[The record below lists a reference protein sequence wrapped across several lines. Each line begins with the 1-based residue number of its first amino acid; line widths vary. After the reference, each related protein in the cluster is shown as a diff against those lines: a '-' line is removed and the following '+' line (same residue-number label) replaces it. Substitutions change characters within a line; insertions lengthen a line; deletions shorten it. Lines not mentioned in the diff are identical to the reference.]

1 VAGGKSGAYES
12 PSAGGQTPS
21 GGGSYT
27 SPGTPGANP
36 YMDSM
41 FGRAADG
48 VNAQMRN
55 TQTGMG
61 MSNAGVNEASN
72 RGMNDLATQFYGG
85 AYNNEANRVLQMR
98 GMDQNFYTNSAN
110 RQAGMREGD
119 QNRQMQAI
127 MAMPGYASSLTQ
139 YGLGMG
145 DVERNSNQQ
154 LINANIGQWNQAQ
167 QHPLS
172 SLDIRGQALGIGS
185 GMGGTMVS
193 QNNPG
198 TFAGP
203 TSTAGMLGGY
213 GYDYGGV
220 PS

>member
-1 VAGGKSGAYES
+1 MAGGKSGAYETPNVGGS
-12 PSAGGQTPS
+12 APAGG
-21 GGGSYT
+21 GGAYGGAPGA
-27 SPGTPGANP
+27 SPGMPGANP
-36 YMDSM
+36 YLDGM
-41 FGRAADG
+41 FGRAADN

-85 AYNNEANRVLQMR
+85 DYNS
-98 GMDQNFYTNSAN
+98 SAN

-119 QNRQMQAI
+119 MNRQMQAI
-127 MAMPGYASSLTQ
+127 FGMPGLASSMTQ

-172 SLDIRGQALGIGS
+172 QLDIRGQALGIGS
-185 GMGGTMVS
+185 GLGGSMVS

-213 GYDYGGV
+213 GYDYG
-220 PS
+220 SN

>member
-1 VAGGKSGAYES
+1 MAGGKSGAYES
-12 PSAGGQTPS
+12 PSAGGQTPGS
-21 GGGSYT
+21 GGYGG
-27 SPGTPGANP
+27 SPGATPGMPGANP
-36 YMDSM
+36 YLDGM

-85 AYNNEANRVLQMR
+85 DYN
-98 GMDQNFYTNSAN
+98 NSAN
-110 RQAGMREGD
+110 RQAGMRAGD
-119 QNRQMQAI
+119 MNRQMQAL
-127 MAMPGYASSLTQ
+127 MAMPGYASSMTQ

-172 SLDIRGQALGIGS
+172 QLDIRGQALGIGS

-203 TSTAGMLGGY
+203 TSTAGMLGGF

>member
-1 VAGGKSGAYES
+1 MAGGKSGAYET
-12 PSAGGQTPS
+12 PSAGGSAPA
-21 GGGSYT
+21 GGGGAYGGAPGA
-27 SPGTPGANP
+27 SPGMPGANP
-36 YMDSM
+36 YLDGM
-41 FGRAADG
+41 FGRAADN

-85 AYNNEANRVLQMR
+85 DYNS
-98 GMDQNFYTNSAN
+98 SAN

-119 QNRQMQAI
+119 MNRQMQAI
-127 MAMPGYASSLTQ
+127 FGMPGLASSMTQ

-172 SLDIRGQALGIGS
+172 QLDIRGQALGIGS
-185 GMGGTMVS
+185 GLGGSMVS

-213 GYDYGGV
+213 GYDYG
-220 PS
+220 SN

>member
-1 VAGGKSGAYES
+1 MAGGKSGAYET
-12 PSAGGQTPS
+12 PSAGGSAPA
-21 GGGSYT
+21 GGGGAYGGAPGA
-27 SPGTPGANP
+27 SPGMPGANP
-36 YMDSM
+36 YLDGM
-41 FGRAADG
+41 FGRAADN

-85 AYNNEANRVLQMR
+85 DYNS
-98 GMDQNFYTNSAN
+98 SAN

-119 QNRQMQAI
+119 MNRQMQAI
-127 MAMPGYASSLTQ
+127 FGMPGLASSMTQ

-213 GYDYGGV
+213 GYDYG
-220 PS
+220 SN

>member
-1 VAGGKSGAYES
+1 M
-12 PSAGGQTPS
+12 
-21 GGGSYT
+21 
-27 SPGTPGANP
+27 PGANP
-36 YMDSM
+36 YLDGM
-41 FGRAADG
+41 FGRAADN

-85 AYNNEANRVLQMR
+85 DYNS
-98 GMDQNFYTNSAN
+98 SAN

-119 QNRQMQAI
+119 MNRQMQAI
-127 MAMPGYASSLTQ
+127 FGMPGLASSMTQ

-172 SLDIRGQALGIGS
+172 QLDIRGQALGIGS
-185 GMGGTMVS
+185 GLGGSMVS

-213 GYDYGGV
+213 GYDYG
-220 PS
+220 SN

>member
-1 VAGGKSGAYES
+1 MAGGKSGAYES
-12 PSAGGQTPS
+12 PSAGGQTPGS
-21 GGGSYT
+21 GGYGG
-27 SPGTPGANP
+27 SPGATPGMPGANP
-36 YMDSM
+36 YLDGM

-85 AYNNEANRVLQMR
+85 DYN
-98 GMDQNFYTNSAN
+98 NSAN
-110 RQAGMREGD
+110 RQAGMRAGD
-119 QNRQMQAI
+119 MNRQMQAL
-127 MAMPGYASSLTQ
+127 MAMPGYASSMTQ

-203 TSTAGMLGGY
+203 TSTAGMLGGF